1 MTKLT
6 GITWTD
12 GTTYLFRG
20 DEYVAADPS
29 SGGAETA
36 AKAISASW
44 PGVFESD
51 IDAVVLWPNGKAYFF
66 RGGEYIRYDV
76 AADTADEGYPQ
87 PIADAWTGLFE
98 GGVDAATV
106 WPNGKAYFFR
116 GGEYIRYDVETDTAD
131 EGYPKPIA
139 DGWPGVFTSDI
150 DAVIL
155 APDGLKAFIVH
166 GSEYVSYDVA
176 TDAVDEGYPKP
187 IAGSWLDSFA
197 ASGGDVQ
204 PVEDEDA
211 QPPVEEEETPPGDV
225 DDTGFTFELEAGEGI
240 RERIVRC
247 CEEALAG
254 GPLGQTERHDV
265 YREFISC
272 RQETTS
278 DAAERLTGVKT
289 SCAMFVRAVRHWCGA
304 PAQGPYRPGTGMF
317 TSMGGVSFGHPS
329 FVKNDG
335 ANVPQPGDY
344 FYISSSQSSNDG
356 HTGIF
361 IEELSPGT
369 WRTAEGG
376 GGDGTLCRFTERTIA
391 GNRFGNDPRTLWGW
405 FDCTL
410 VGIPE

>member
-12 GTTYLFRG
+12 GTTYMFRG
-20 DEYVAADPS
+20 DEYVAANPS
-29 SGGAETA
+29 SGAPETA
-36 AKAISASW
+36 AKPISASW

-76 AADTADEGYPQ
+76 AADAP
-87 PIADAWTGLFE
+87 
-98 GGVDAATV
+98 
-106 WPNGKAYFFR
+106 
-116 GGEYIRYDVETDTAD
+116 D

-155 APDGLKAFIVH
+155 GPGGQKAFIVH
-166 GSEYVSYDVA
+166 GGEYVSYDVA

-187 IAGSWLDSFA
+187 VAGSWLDAFA
-197 ASGGDVQ
+197 SSDGGVQ
-204 PVEDEDA
+204 PI
-211 QPPVEEEETPPGDV
+211 EEEEAPPSDV
-225 DDTGFTFELEAGEGI
+225 DGTGFTFELRAGEGI
-240 RERIVRC
+240 RERIARC
-247 CEEALAG
+247 CGEALAG

-272 RQETTS
+272 RQETTP

-289 SCAMFVRAVRHWCGA
+289 SCAMFVRAIRHWCGA
-304 PAQGPYRPGTGMF
+304 PAQGPYKPGTGMF

-335 ANVPQPGDY
+335 SNVPQPGDY

-376 GGDGTLCRFTERTIA
+376 GGDGTLCRFTERPIA

>member
-20 DEYVAADPS
+20 DEYVAVDPS
-29 SGGAETA
+29 GGSETGPSKPIA
-36 AKAISASW
+36 ASW

-51 IDAVVLWPNGKAYFF
+51 IDAVVVWPNAKAYFF
-66 RGGEYIRYDV
+66 RGGEYVRYDIATDAV
-76 AADTADEGYPQ
+76 DDGYPQ
-87 PIADAWTGLFE
+87 PIAGAWKGVFE
-98 GGVDAATV
+98 DGVDAAVV
-106 WPNGKAYFFR
+106 WPNGKAYFLR
-116 GGEYIRYDVETDTAD
+116 GGEYVRYDVGTDAVD
-131 EGYPKPIA
+131 DGYPKPVSE
-139 DGWPGVFTSDI
+139 GWPDVLASGI
-150 DAVIL
+150 DAIIL
-155 APDGLKAFIVH
+155 GSDGRKAFIV
-166 GSEYVSYDVA
+166 GGDEYLSYDVA
-176 TDAVDEGYPKP
+176 TDAVDDGYPQP
-187 IAGSWLDSFA
+187 VAGSWLDAFA
-197 ASGGDVQ
+197 SSDGGVQ
-204 PVEDEDA
+204 PLDD
-211 QPPVEEEETPPGDV
+211 EETRPPIEDDGTEPGD
-225 DDTGFTFELEAGEGI
+225 DKEGTFTFEVRAGESI
-240 RERIVRC
+240 RDRIVRC
-247 CEEALAG
+247 CEEALSD

-272 RQETTS
+272 GQEKTP

-304 PAQGPYRPGTGMF
+304 APQGPYKPGTGMF
-317 TSMGGVSFGHPS
+317 TSMGGVSFGHAS

-335 ANVPQPGDY
+335 SNVPQPGDY

-376 GGDGTLCRFTERTIA
+376 GGDGTLCRFAERTIA
-391 GNRFGNDPRTLWGW
+391 GNRFGNDARTLWGW

-410 VGIPE
+410 VGLPE